1 MIVAGAGGEEVGRI
15 SIRVVPNLDPFR
27 ERLRAELEK
36 WERKTVDITV
46 KAVGLDK
53 ARAQVE
59 GVAKDATATVKTKA
73 DTRGAREQIKAATSG
88 ITANVDVDVEQT
100 SIDRFQAR
108 MLGKLKKA
116 FSSIEPKL
124 DLDVSGEELRR
135 QYEKIE
141 AQIEKSIRLKI
152 PTEVEEAAV
161 LRQKVDR
168 LVAKAEALNKSVIPI
183 KVKLDEKS
191 TFYLNK
197 RLEELARKRGVII
210 KPRLDFDEKANYEF
224 QKRLDAMDRK
234 NLVKVSLDFDEKAA
248 FDFQKRLDQMRADS
262 FRKTMQDLDKINT
275 QAMKDRGGVGRPL
288 SEDPVRASLELNTA
302 VAELQRRVWVA
313 QAEADKINQKVE
325 IDPDLTGLA
334 RWKAKVEATIANINF
349 NKRSKSLSAA
359 DLLPDISG
367 VAEEAGKGLAKVGV
381 GAAGSIPSL
390 LSFGSILV
398 IIAAAIAVILPPLLA
413 LGVGFLSLAPA
424 LLAFAAPL
432 GAVALGLDG
441 IKKAAERAGLFADE
455 NGAKKGGG
463 TVGAALD
470 AIKQKVSDTFE
481 NALFPAFD
489 KLGTLFNNSGF
500 QNALAG
506 VAQGLSDMASGFI
519 DAITSSTGMAN
530 INSIVSNIS
539 TGLTNAA
546 PGVRDF
552 TEAILELVEGISQKF
567 PGLGTWFSEL
577 MAGFKEDMVDF
588 TKPGEDGMSRLDH
601 LIANV
606 RSGIEGL
613 TGLFQAFWNQ
623 GLKDIQDPNFGKSM
637 LNFFDGVKSFVTNTL
652 PVLTEGF
659 KSLADA
665 LKALEPVF
673 KGIGLLGNLA
683 QLTANPA
690 QAGKDFADRLRKDG
704 KWNWSDAFFTT
715 GAVDAQ
721 KAQEAGR
728 EAAKNT
734 QEGFTQGMRDMF
746 TGGAA
751 ANQANAGL
759 VGTLTDPT
767 QLLKAQ
773 LAGQQV
779 GGQVTDG
786 ITAALNGQG
795 ASEVVSSLQ
804 GVVTQAQQTTDQIGP
819 QLSQSIVT
827 ALTPLQELPGK
838 VMTSFQGVGAAVN
851 GSFSLVVS
859 QVFTM
864 AQQVATSLSNAFVQ
878 IPGLI
883 LKAMAGAAS
892 AAATG
897 GQQIVIGIT
906 TPLTQLSGVFVTVFS
921 NLVGVVTT
929 AMGELLAAITTG
941 SQQAVQ
947 SVSALPG
954 QMAGAISAGSS
965 ALVGPGQALMAG
977 LKQGIVAGLQDILAY
992 ASTIAGQI
1000 AAVKGPLPKDRK
1012 ELVPAGEALMEGLGT
1027 GMESGFEDVLS
1038 RTKAMAKAIFEAMKE
1053 VFGSASGANFNF
1065 NLGGAV
1071 GQTAEIAS
1079 NAKAFSSNM
1088 GSAVAPVKAGKIDA
1102 VTQSQIDQL
1111 KIQKEQ
1117 LDVQSSQLKA
1127 DKNLT
1132 LDKGQKGAIQQQL
1145 DQLNI
1150 QKQQLEAQIAQLN
1163 YQGKYESSVGETKDV
1178 WEGMNQKI
1186 VEGISSV
1193 GQGVVQSYTSDLGI
1207 SGNGLLSTLAQTGL
1221 DWGSQFVFNVSN
1233 IDEAMAV
1240 QRNQV
1245 NKQATGVVG
1254 RV

>member
-1 MIVAGAGGEEVGRI
+1 MPGAGGEEVGRI
-15 SIRVVPNLDPFR
+15 SIRVVPDLDKFR
-27 ERLRAELEK
+27 EKLKAELEYWDK
-36 WERKTVDITV
+36 KTVTIKVRADTAEA
-46 KAVGLDK
+46 KAK
-53 ARAQVE
+53 MQN
-59 GVAKDATATVKTKA
+59 VAKDLTAEVKAKA
-73 DTRGAREQIKAATSG
+73 NTRGVREQMKAATSG
-88 ITANVDVDVEQT
+88 VTAKVDVDVEQT

-224 QKRLDAMDRK
+224 QKRLDALDRK
-234 NLVKVSLDFDEKAA
+234 NLIKVGIDFDEKAS
-248 FDFQKRLDQMRADS
+248 FELQKRLDQMRADS
-262 FRKTMQDLDKINT
+262 LRKTLDAIDKANI
-275 QAMKDRGGVGRPL
+275 QGMKDRGNFPGRPL
-288 SEDPVRASLELNTA
+288 SDDTVRARLELDTA
-302 VAELQRRVWVA
+302 VAELQRMAWVA
-313 QAEADKINQKVE
+313 RAEADKINQKVE

-381 GAAGSIPSL
+381 GAAGSLPSL
-390 LSFGSILV
+390 LSFGSVLV
-398 IIAAAIAVILPPLLA
+398 IIAAAIAIILPPLLA
-413 LGVGFLSLAPA
+413 LGVGFLSLTPA

-519 DAITSSTGMAN
+519 DAVTSSTGMAN

-577 MAGFKEDMVDF
+577 MAGFKADMVDF

-613 TGLFQAFWNQ
+613 TGVFQAFWNQ

-683 QLTANPA
+683 QLTANPGA
-690 QAGKDFADRLRKDG
+690 AGNDFISRLRKDG
-704 KWNWSDAFFTT
+704 KWNWSDAFFTVSN
-715 GAVDAQ
+715 ADAQ

-734 QEGFTQGMRDMF
+734 QEGFTQGMRDLF
-746 TGGAA
+746 SGGAA
-751 ANQANAGL
+751 ANPANAGL
-759 VGTLTDPT
+759 VGSLTDPT

-773 LAGQQV
+773 IAGQQV

-864 AQQVATSLSNAFVQ
+864 AQQVATSLSSVFVQ

-883 LKAMAGAAS
+883 IQAMSGAAS

-897 GQQIVIGIT
+897 GSQIVIGIT
-906 TPLTQLSGVFVTVFS
+906 TPLTQLGGIFTSVFS
-921 NLVGVVTT
+921 NLVGVVKDS
-929 AMGELLAAITTG
+929 MGQLVQAITTG
-941 SQQAVQ
+941 AQQAVQ
-947 SVSALPG
+947 TVSAIPG
-954 QMAGAISAGSS
+954 QMAGSISAGAG

-977 LKQGIVAGLQDILAY
+977 LKQGIVSGLQDILAY
-992 ASTIAGQI
+992 ASTIAAQI

-1012 ELVPAGEALMEGLGT
+1012 ELIPAGEALMEGLGT
-1027 GMESGFEDVLS
+1027 GMESGFEDVLT

-1079 NAKAFSSNM
+1079 NAKAFSNSM
-1088 GSAVAPVKAGKIDA
+1088 GTAIQPTKPGKIDA
-1102 VTQSQIDQL
+1102 ETQSMIDQL
-1111 KIQKEQ
+1111 KVQKEA
-1117 LDVQSSQLKA
+1117 LDVDRARLQA

-1132 LDKGQKGAIQQQL
+1132 SDKGQKAVIQQQL
-1145 DQLNI
+1145 DQLQV
-1150 QKQQLEAQIAQLN
+1150 QKQSLEAQIAQLN
-1163 YQGKYESSVGETKDV
+1163 YQGKYANSVGETKDL
-1178 WEGMNQKI
+1178 WEGMNEKI
-1186 VEGISSV
+1186 VNGISSV
-1193 GQGVVQSYTSDLGI
+1193 GQGVVQSYASDLGI
-1207 SGNGLLSTLAQTGL
+1207 SGNGMLSTLAQTGL
-1221 DWGSQFVFNVSN
+1221 QWGSQFVFNVSN
-1233 IDEAMAV
+1233 IDEAMSV
-1240 QRNQV
+1240 QQMQQ
-1245 NKQATGVVG
+1245 NKQTTGIVG